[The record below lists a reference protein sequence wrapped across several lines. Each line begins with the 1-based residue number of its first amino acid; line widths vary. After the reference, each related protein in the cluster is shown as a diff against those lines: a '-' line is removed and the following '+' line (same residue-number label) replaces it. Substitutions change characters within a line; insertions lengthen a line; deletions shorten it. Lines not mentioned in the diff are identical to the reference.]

1 MIFGK
6 KSDLKTH
13 LSVKRP
19 SWSHKVM
26 VHSGH
31 EQTLEMERR
40 EESPP
45 DREPPRNAERPEP
58 IQPRY

>member
-6 KSDLKTH
+6 KSDLKNH

-19 SWSHKVM
+19 TWSHKVTAR
-26 VHSGH
+26 GAH
-31 EQTLEMERR
+31 EEDLEMERQ

-45 DREPPRNAERPEP
+45 KMDAPPKAERSEP
-58 IQPRY
+58 IPIRY

>member
-6 KSDLKTH
+6 KSDLKNH
-13 LSVKRP
+13 LSGKRP
-19 SWSHKVM
+19 TWSHKVM
-26 VHSGH
+26 AHGAH
-31 EQTLEMERR
+31 EENLEMERR

-45 DREPPRNAERPEP
+45 EKDPSPNAERPEP

>member
-6 KSDLKTH
+6 KSDLKSH

-19 SWSHKVM
+19 SWAHKVV
-26 VHSGH
+26 VHSPLEH
-31 EQTLEMERR
+31 NPEMERR

-45 DREPPRNAERPEP
+45 DRDPPPKAERSEP

>member
-6 KSDLKTH
+6 KSDLKNH
-13 LSVKRP
+13 LSVKKP
-19 SWSHKVM
+19 TWSHKVM
-26 VHSGH
+26 AHGPH
-31 EQTLEMERR
+31 EQNLEMERQ

-45 DREPPRNAERPEP
+45 ERDRPLKVERPEP